1 MQQPVLVAVDGSPQ
15 SVHAAHWAADEAA
28 RRGAPLRLLHAGPWL
43 AAQKTTAAQHGD
55 EEGIALRLLAHAQDE
70 VRRRHPGLAVGTG
83 LVQGQVIDALTSV
96 AKDGELLVL
105 GSRGLGGFAG
115 LLVGSVSLAVAA
127 RAEIPVVVVRP
138 TADTDAAAVD
148 EREREVVVGVDAGLA
163 AQSPLDAV
171 LEFAFAEAALR
182 GARIRAVHGW
192 DMPPAWPSMGVT
204 VPTMPSDELQSA
216 QAAQLTEVLLR
227 WREKFPAVEVVEQ
240 VRVGGGAAALVAAA
254 ARAQLVV
261 IGRRLRPH
269 AAGMRLGSVAHAV
282 IHHAQAPTV
291 VVPHP

>member
-1 MQQPVLVAVDGSPQ
+1 MQQPVLAAIDGSPQ
-15 SVHAAHWAADEAA
+15 SIHAAQWAADEAA
-28 RRGAPLRLLHAGPWL
+28 RRGVPLRLLHAGPWL
-43 AAQKTTAAQHGD
+43 TAQRAIDSQHGD
-55 EEGIALRLLAHAQDE
+55 DQGTALSLLAHTQAE
-70 VRRRHPGLAVGTG
+70 VHHRHPELPVETG
-83 LVQGQVIDALTSV
+83 LVQGQVTDALVSV
-96 AKDGELLVL
+96 AGDGQLLVL

-127 RAEIPVVVVRP
+127 RAQVPVVVVRP
-138 TADTDAAAVD
+138 MTDTHA
-148 EREREVVVGVDAGLA
+148 EGQREQEIVVGVDAGLA

-192 DMPPAWPSMGVT
+192 DVPPAWPSMGVT
-204 VPTMPSDELQSA
+204 VPMIPSEDLQSA
-216 QAAQLTEVLLR
+216 EAAQLTKVLLP
-227 WREKFPAVEVVEQ
+227 WREKFPAIEVVEQ
-240 VRVGGGAAALVAAA
+240 VRIGGGAAPLVYAS
-254 ARAQLVV
+254 ARAELVV